1 MYRYLIF
8 LLLVLFSCNR
18 METPQGILTEEEMV
32 QHLTEMY
39 VLEGKIH
46 RLSLSSDSGLEVF
59 TRMNRRL
66 AEKTGIPD
74 SVFRRSLQYYALHP
88 VELDRI
94 YGALVDSLNLK
105 EQRSSLQKE

>member
-1 MYRYLIF
+1 MVQY
-8 LLLVLFSCNR
+8 
-18 METPQGILTEEEMV
+18 LTE
-32 QHLTEMY
+32 LY
-39 VLEGKIH
+39 VVEGKIH
-46 RLSLSSDSGLEVF
+46 RLGLSSDSSLEVF
-59 TRMNRRL
+59 SKMHQKM

-74 SVFRRSLQYYALHP
+74 SVFRRSLQYYAQHP